1 MIGNVVEFYDSDRM
15 FPVYGFGAVQ
25 PNTSRVSHCFAVNGH
40 EENPEVPGVA
50 GVMDIYHS
58 TLPYLRFSGP
68 TFFAP
73 ILSKAA
79 TYHIFYCL
87 ILELL
92 QFCNNN
98 DLNI

>member
-1 MIGNVVEFYDSDRM
+1 MIGNVIEFYDSDRM

-25 PNTSRVSHCFAVNGH
+25 PNSPQVNHCFAVNGN
-40 EENPEVPGVA
+40 ESNPEVPGVA

-58 TLPYLRFSGP
+58 TLSSLQFSGP

-79 TYHIFYCL
+79 TYFLIFIFSYCHIF
-87 ILELL
+87 IES
-92 QFCNNN
+92 F
-98 DLNI
+98 I